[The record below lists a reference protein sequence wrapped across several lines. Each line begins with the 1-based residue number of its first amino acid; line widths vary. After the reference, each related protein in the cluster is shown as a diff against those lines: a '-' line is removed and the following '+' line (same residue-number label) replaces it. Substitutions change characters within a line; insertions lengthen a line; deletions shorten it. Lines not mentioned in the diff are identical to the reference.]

1 MPVSILIVDDEPDVA
16 VLFRQQ
22 FRRETREGVYV
33 LHFALSASEAL
44 ERLRYEIEPQLI
56 VILSD
61 INMPGM
67 DGLALLREIK
77 KWRPELPVMMLTA
90 YGDDDRRRRAA
101 ESGAADFVTKPV
113 DFDFL
118 KNSSARIARTIG
130 LRGDPLVASA
140 KILAV
145 DDEPDFELLI
155 RQRFRREIRDE
166 EFEFRFAHHGEE
178 ALTALS
184 AEPDI
189 ELMLLDINMP
199 VMDGLTLLN
208 ELRERQLEVQAIIVS
223 AYGDMTNLRTAMNRG
238 AFDFVTKPV
247 DLRDLEITVRK
258 ALANVAKLREMD
270 RQRMAA
276 ERARNNLSRYFSP
289 NIVELL
295 AAQDEPLG
303 AGRRETVAV
312 LFADIVGFTRTAED
326 MAPEDVL
333 ALLREFHARMTAQI
347 FASGGTVDQY
357 LGDGIV
363 AVFGA
368 PAASANDA
376 VNALNCA
383 EMMLH
388 ALDCWNDEREGRERR
403 GSISASASTMDRS
416 CLAMSAANT
425 ACRSRRSGIRSTRRL
440 DCRC

>member
-1 MPVSILIVDDEPDVA
+1 L
-16 VLFRQQ
+16 
-22 FRRETREGVYV
+22 
-33 LHFALSASEAL
+33 
-44 ERLRYEIEPQLI
+44 
-56 VILSD
+56 
-61 INMPGM
+61 
-67 DGLALLREIK
+67 
-77 KWRPELPVMMLTA
+77 
-90 YGDDDRRRRAA
+90 
-101 ESGAADFVTKPV
+101 VT
-113 DFDFL
+113 
-118 KNSSARIARTIG
+118 
-130 LRGDPLVASA
+130 SA

-155 RQRFRREIRDE
+155 RQRFRRQIRDE

-208 ELRERQLEVQAIIVS
+208 ELRERQLPVQAIIVS

-247 DLRDLEITVRK
+247 DLSDLEITVRK
-258 ALANVAKLREMD
+258 ALANIAKAREMD
-270 RQRMAA
+270 QRRMAA

-312 LFADIVGFTRTAED
+312 LFADIVAFTRMAEA

-333 ALLREFHARMTAQI
+333 ALLREFHARMTAEI

-357 LGDGIV
+357 MGDGIL

-368 PAASANDA
+368 PTASSNDA
-376 VNALNCA
+376 ANALNCA
-383 EMMLH
+383 EMMLDT
-388 ALDCWNDEREGRERR
+388 LQRWNDEREREGDARLDIGIGLNYGPVVLGDV
-403 GSISASASTMDRS
+403 GSEHS
-416 CLAMSAANT
+416 MSFTAIGDTVNT
-425 ACRSRRSGIRSTRRL
+425 AARLQVLTRALQTPLVVGDAVVQAVHALSPEIAAARIGRLEDRGEYTLRGRASPVRVWTRKVKQIREAAPFEAAS
-440 DCRC
+440 

>member
-1 MPVSILIVDDEPDVA
+1 VS
-16 VLFRQQ
+16 
-22 FRRETREGVYV
+22 
-33 LHFALSASEAL
+33 
-44 ERLRYEIEPQLI
+44 
-56 VILSD
+56 
-61 INMPGM
+61 
-67 DGLALLREIK
+67 
-77 KWRPELPVMMLTA
+77 
-90 YGDDDRRRRAA
+90 
-101 ESGAADFVTKPV
+101 
-113 DFDFL
+113 
-118 KNSSARIARTIG
+118 
-130 LRGDPLVASA
+130 PLVASA

-155 RQRFRREIRDE
+155 TQRFRRQIRE
-166 EFEFRFAHHGEE
+166 QEFEFRFAHHGEE
-178 ALTALS
+178 ALATLS

-189 ELMLLDINMP
+189 DLMLLDINMP
-199 VMDGLTLLN
+199 VMDGLTLLS

-247 DLRDLEITVRK
+247 DLSDLEITVRK

-295 AAQDEPLG
+295 ASQDEPLG

-312 LFADIVGFTRTAED
+312 LFADIVAFTQMAEL

-333 ALLREFHARMTAQI
+333 AMLREFHTRMTAQI

-357 LGDGIV
+357 MGDGIL

-368 PAASANDA
+368 TAASPDDA
-376 VNALNCA
+376 ASALNCA
-383 EMMLH
+383 EMMLET
-388 ALDCWNDEREGRERR
+388 LERWNHEREEKGD
-403 GSISASASTMDRS
+403 A
-416 CLAMSAANT
+416 
-425 ACRSRRSGIRSTRRL
+425 RL
-440 DCRC
+440 DIGIGLNYGPVVLGDVGSEHGMSFTAIGDTVNTSARLQVLTRSLKTQLVVGDAVVRAIEALSPEVAAERLGRLEDLGEHSLRGRASPVRIWTRKVKQISEAAPFGALS

>member
-1 MPVSILIVDDEPDVA
+1 M
-16 VLFRQQ
+16 
-22 FRRETREGVYV
+22 
-33 LHFALSASEAL
+33 
-44 ERLRYEIEPQLI
+44 
-56 VILSD
+56 
-61 INMPGM
+61 
-67 DGLALLREIK
+67 
-77 KWRPELPVMMLTA
+77 
-90 YGDDDRRRRAA
+90 
-101 ESGAADFVTKPV
+101 VT
-113 DFDFL
+113 
-118 KNSSARIARTIG
+118 
-130 LRGDPLVASA
+130 SA

-155 RQRFRREIRDE
+155 RQRFRRQIRDE

-208 ELRERQLEVQAIIVS
+208 ELRERQLPVQAIIVS

-247 DLRDLEITVRK
+247 DLSDLEITVRK
-258 ALANVAKLREMD
+258 ALANVAKVREMD
-270 RQRMAA
+270 RQRLAA

-312 LFADIVGFTRTAED
+312 LFADIVAFTRMAEV

-357 LGDGIV
+357 MGDGIF

-368 PAASANDA
+368 PAASPDDA
-376 VNALNCA
+376 ANALNCA
-383 EMMLH
+383 EMMLN
-388 ALDCWNDEREGRERR
+388 ALQRWNDEREREGDARLDIGIGLNYGPVVLGDV
-403 GSISASASTMDRS
+403 GSEHS
-416 CLAMSAANT
+416 MSFTAIGDTVNT
-425 ACRSRRSGIRSTRRL
+425 AARLQVLTRALQTPLVVGDAVVQAIKALTPEIAAERTRKLEDQGEHNLRGRASPVRVWTPKVERIRESAPFEAAS
-440 DCRC
+440 

>member
-1 MPVSILIVDDEPDVA
+1 
-16 VLFRQQ
+16 
-22 FRRETREGVYV
+22 
-33 LHFALSASEAL
+33 
-44 ERLRYEIEPQLI
+44 
-56 VILSD
+56 
-61 INMPGM
+61 
-67 DGLALLREIK
+67 
-77 KWRPELPVMMLTA
+77 
-90 YGDDDRRRRAA
+90 
-101 ESGAADFVTKPV
+101 
-113 DFDFL
+113 
-118 KNSSARIARTIG
+118 
-130 LRGDPLVASA
+130 LVASA

-155 RQRFRREIRDE
+155 KQRFRRQIRDE

-208 ELRERQLEVQAIIVS
+208 ELRERQLPVQAIIVS
-223 AYGDMTNLRTAMNRG
+223 AYGDMTNLRAAMNRG

-247 DLRDLEITVRK
+247 DLSDLEITVRK
-258 ALANVAKLREMD
+258 ALANIAKARDMD
-270 RQRMAA
+270 RRRMAA

-312 LFADIVGFTRTAED
+312 LFADIVAFTRMAEV

-357 LGDGIV
+357 MGDGIF

-368 PAASANDA
+368 PAASPDDA
-376 VNALNCA
+376 ANALNCA
-383 EMMLH
+383 EMMLN
-388 ALDCWNDEREGRERR
+388 ALQRWNDEREREGDARLDIGIGLNYGPVVLGDV
-403 GSISASASTMDRS
+403 GSEHS
-416 CLAMSAANT
+416 MSFTAIGDTVNT
-425 ACRSRRSGIRSTRRL
+425 AARLQVLTRALQRPLVVGDAVVQAIKALSPEIAAERTRKLEDQGEHNLRGRASPVRVWTPKVERIRESAPFDAASESLLRSGLRISDVPEVSDFEAWSGFSSANDPRTELLDLSPSNVLAPQICARL
-440 DCRC
+440 ASHF